1 MTNGQDTN
9 SQAEAQPGESLKNVA
24 PNKISSLPEKDA
36 LSDSDL
42 EVSGGGAYPPFFSKG
57 IVTGAGG

>member
-9 SQAEAQPGESLKNVA
+9 SQAEAQAGESLKDVA

-42 EVSGGGAYPPFFSKG
+42 ECGRRRRLSALLQ
-57 IVTGAGG
+57 